1 MTLLGYFLSMERIEI
16 DFHGYSVEEAIRT
29 AESLVSQIRMT
40 QQEVECTF
48 ITGKGRIRDEL
59 ISIFSTSYELQPF
72 IPMANSGV
80 VRVLV
85 Y

>member
-1 MTLLGYFLSMERIEI
+1 MKQIEI
-16 DFHGYSVEEAIRT
+16 DFHGYTTEEAIRT
-29 AESLVSQIRMT
+29 AESLISQIRMT

-48 ITGKGRIRDEL
+48 ITGKGYIRDEL
-59 ISIFSTSYELQPF
+59 IRLFSTTYELQPF

-80 VRVLV
+80 VRVHV